1 MNIEFDKEYLH
12 DLYFK
17 GKTSVDCHSK
27 QNSHGCGNAIIYND
41 KGQQSAMGWLL
52 TFVIIVV

>member
-1 MNIEFDKEYLH
+1 MSIEFDKEYLH

-41 KGQQSAMGWLL
+41 KCQQSACS
-52 TFVIIVV
+52 